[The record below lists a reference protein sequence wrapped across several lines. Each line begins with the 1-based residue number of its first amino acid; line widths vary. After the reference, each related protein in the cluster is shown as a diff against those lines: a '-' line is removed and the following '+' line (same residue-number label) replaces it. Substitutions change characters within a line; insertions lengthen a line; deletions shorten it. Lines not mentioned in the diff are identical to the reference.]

1 MNISYFKFKSS
12 SLQQQ
17 QFSQPPHVKDITMN
31 VKSWSYSP
39 NEIEVNK
46 GDLVRLYFITVKDEV
61 SLYNEHGFG
70 IDGYNIN
77 TFLVKGTEQ
86 TLQCVAN
93 KAGTF
98 TFRCTLLCVPSLM
111 QIQ

>member
-46 GDLVRLYFITVKDEV
+46 GDLVRLY
-61 SLYNEHGFG
+61 YC
-70 IDGYNIN
+70 
-77 TFLVKGTEQ
+77 Q
-86 TLQCVAN
+86 
-93 KAGTF
+93 
-98 TFRCTLLCVPSLM
+98 R
-111 QIQ
+111 